1 MYKVKLTRLIIKK
14 LYGLYEYDIEF
25 NNDITFL
32 YGLNGCGKT
41 TVLNITQSIITGN
54 LFELLDYNFN
64 EIQLFY
70 NSKEEES
77 DSIIV
82 TKNNNE
88 LDVCFEGEKY
98 IIEENRQIS
107 KDSTNTSE
115 EYIKKHNF
123 YFENY
128 EFLRYINRM
137 FNYVYLP
144 LNRTVNSDSFYVD
157 DFRYYNRVYHR
168 QRYFSEMKN
177 VPSNK
182 RDKALMDVEML
193 IYETINKANL
203 EITSINDSFRNNILK
218 SSLDIGANSDIKQ
231 IHQQISYYTKEK
243 IQEIEQ
249 SYIRLLSDLDILSSE
264 EKRTFTKFFKKLI
277 TLMEKKDTGKPED
290 IANLILDF
298 IELNRIEK
306 FTHIASSAES
316 QKNKVREN
324 IQLFEKTINE
334 FIQNGEND
342 KKIVITD
349 EGEIGFRTNFS
360 DDLISVQYLSSG
372 ERQLLIFFANL
383 IFKVGKSSSGIFVV
397 DEPELSLHLSWQKI
411 FVETAIKINPNI
423 QMIFATHSPEFIGK
437 NRNRM
442 VKLDKKL
449 S

>member
-1 MYKVKLTRLIIKK
+1 MYRVKLTRLIINK
-14 LYGLYEYDIEF
+14 LYELYEYDVEF

-64 EIQLFY
+64 KIQLFY
-70 NSKEEES
+70 IDSLGQTES
-77 DSIIV
+77 ITV
-82 TKNNNE
+82 TPNTNGLN
-88 LDVCFEGEKY
+88 VCFNGEEY
-98 IIEENRQIS
+98 TIEENKQLLKEIS
-107 KDSTNTSE
+107 NSSE
-115 EYIKKHNF
+115 EYIKKHNY
-123 YFENY
+123 YFEKY
-128 EFLRYINRM
+128 EILRTINKM

-144 LNRTVNSDSFYVD
+144 LNRTSNSDSFYAD
-157 DFRYYNRVYHR
+157 DFRYYNRIYHR
-168 QRYFSEMKN
+168 RHYYSEIKN
-177 VPSNK
+177 LPQNK

-193 IYETINKANL
+193 IFETINKANL
-203 EITSINDSFRNNILK
+203 EITAINDMFRNNILK
-218 SSLDIGANSDIKQ
+218 SSLDIGANSNIEQ
-231 IHQQISYYTKEK
+231 LNIQVSTYTKEK
-243 IQEIEQ
+243 IKEIEK
-249 SYIRLLSDLDILSSE
+249 SYIKLLSDLDILSSE
-264 EKRTFTKFFKKLI
+264 EKRTFTKFFKELLL
-277 TLMEKKDTGKPED
+277 LMDKKKSQDPLD
-290 IANLILDF
+290 SANLILHF

-306 FTHIASSAES
+306 FTHIASNAETE
-316 QKNKVREN
+316 KNKVKEN

-334 FIQNGEND
+334 FIQQGANE
-342 KKIVITD
+342 KKVVITD
-349 EGEIGFRTNFS
+349 EGEIGFRTDFS
-360 DDLISVQYLSSG
+360 KDLISVQFLSSG

-437 NRNRM
+437 YRNKM